1 MALHYVLL
9 RLILILLIMLPGMAS
24 SDSWF
29 GYVKTTED
37 IWSIYRHGNN
47 MTFESDQ
54 QIEGKIKAF
63 EGPRGRILSPYC
75 SHFQD
80 MNLIDVRL
88 NERTGAMEGN
98 YSSEEHINAWARIRM
113 PVGLD
118 ITKTTYSDTYFI
130 KFIERWQANISASQ
144 RLEYSGKSINNRDF
158 SGNNFDFV
166 GTNLLFNKNLS
177 KDRIIEM
184 RLESMNATVLATDDD
199 IIQVDRKPTR
209 DLNYQIST
217 STTGIA
223 DLRYQQSGSELDRV
237 ALTGYEILNKGEERY
252 YGSFN
257 ITKKIHMKSRFPDS
271 KESDQ
276 WLPCCYQGWKDMN
289 IIDRKTLNAEEIF
302 SCACSGVQGEIQ

>member
-1 MALHYVLL
+1 
-9 RLILILLIMLPGMAS
+9 MLPGMAS

-37 IWSIYRHGNN
+37 TWSIYRQGNN
-47 MTFESDQ
+47 MSFESDQ
-54 QIEGKIKAF
+54 QIEGKIRPF

-88 NERTGAMEGN
+88 NERTGATEGN
-98 YSSEEHINAWARIRM
+98 YSSEEHIDAWAQIRM

-118 ITKTTYSDTYFI
+118 IAKSTYSDTYFI
-130 KFIERWQANISASQ
+130 KFIERWQANISASK
-144 RLEYSGKSINNRDF
+144 RLEYSGKNINNRDY

-177 KDRIIEM
+177 KETTIEM
-184 RLESMNATVLATDDD
+184 KLDRMNATVLATDDD
-199 IIQVDRKPTR
+199 IIQIDRKPTR

-223 DLRYQQSGSELDRV
+223 DLRYQQSGSEFERV
-237 ALTGYEILNKGEERY
+237 PSTSYEILNSGEERY
-252 YGSFN
+252 YGAFN
-257 ITKKIHMKSRFPDS
+257 ITKKIRMKSRFPDS

-289 IIDRKTLNAEEIF
+289 IIDRRTLNAKEIF

>member
-1 MALHYVLL
+1 M
-9 RLILILLIMLPGMAS
+9 S
-24 SDSWF
+24 
-29 GYVKTTED
+29 
-37 IWSIYRHGNN
+37 
-47 MTFESDQ
+47 FESDQ
-54 QIEGKIKAF
+54 QIEGKIKPF

-88 NERTGAMEGN
+88 NERTGATEGN
-98 YSSEEHINAWARIRM
+98 YSSEEHIDAWAQIRI

-118 ITKTTYSDTYFI
+118 IAKSTYSDTYFI

-144 RLEYSGKSINNRDF
+144 KLEYSGKSINNRDF
-158 SGNNFDFV
+158 SGNNFEFV

-177 KDRIIEM
+177 KDRIIKM
-184 RLESMNATVLATDDD
+184 KLDRMNATVLATDDD
-199 IIQVDRKPTR
+199 IIQIDRKPTR

-223 DLRYQQSGSELDRV
+223 DLRYQQSGSEFERV
-237 ALTGYEILNKGEERY
+237 PSTSYEILNSGEERY
-252 YGSFN
+252 YGAFN
-257 ITKKIHMKSRFPDS
+257 ITKKICIKSRFPDS

-289 IIDRKTLNAEEIF
+289 ILDRRTLNAEEIF

>member
-1 MALHYVLL
+1 
-9 RLILILLIMLPGMAS
+9 MLPGMAS

-37 IWSIYRHGNN
+37 TWSIYRQGNN
-47 MTFESDQ
+47 MSFESDQ
-54 QIEGKIKAF
+54 KIEGKIRPF

-88 NERTGAMEGN
+88 NERTGATEGN
-98 YSSEEHINAWARIRM
+98 YSSEEHIDAWAQIRM

-118 ITKTTYSDTYFI
+118 IAKSTYSDTYFI
-130 KFIERWQANISASQ
+130 KFIERWQANISASK
-144 RLEYSGKSINNRDF
+144 RLEYSGKNINNRDY

-177 KDRIIEM
+177 KETTIEM
-184 RLESMNATVLATDDD
+184 KLDRMNATVLATDDD
-199 IIQVDRKPTR
+199 IIQIDRKPTR

-223 DLRYQQSGSELDRV
+223 DLRYQQSGSEFARV
-237 ALTGYEILNKGEERY
+237 PSTSYEILNSGEERY
-252 YGSFN
+252 YGAFN
-257 ITKKIHMKSRFPDS
+257 ITKKIRMKSRFPDS

-289 IIDRKTLNAEEIF
+289 IIDRRTLNAKEIF